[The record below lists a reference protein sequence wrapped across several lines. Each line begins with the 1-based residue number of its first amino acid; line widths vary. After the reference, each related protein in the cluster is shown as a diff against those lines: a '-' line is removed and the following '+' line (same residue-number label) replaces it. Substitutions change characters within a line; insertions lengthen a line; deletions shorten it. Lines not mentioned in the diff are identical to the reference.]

1 MTTNQFYFTAAAC
14 SLVGLVIP
22 LAMVSFKRQRQPS
35 SLAQDKT
42 HKNYWYD
49 RVHPE
54 LIALPMYTINSWWM
68 AWIAHALSSMPGKT
82 DAEIIMTKV
91 KGIGTYYY
99 PATKSKQNYNEKQ
112 QPTRAILW
120 IHGGGRILGAAN
132 GMSEPCQKIV
142 KMFGGIPV
150 LSVEYQFP
158 PKHPFPAALQDCKK
172 AYSWLVNKVQLEGRI
187 AVAGMSAGAGLAA
200 ELCQLILDEGNL
212 PLPVCQ
218 LLLDPML
225 DDRTCV
231 NNETIS
237 NLPPHLVWNNQSNM
251 YAWSLYLGPDHKP
264 GDEILPRYASASRR
278 ADLSGLPPALIT
290 VGDLDLFHDECTE
303 YAQRL
308 KNDGVKTDFV
318 VTKGGFHA
326 FMSMQPDKG
335 PSVDVWRKFH
345 AFGKSF
351 LFV

>member
-1 MTTNQFYFTAAAC
+1 MTANQFYFTAAC
-14 SLVGLVIP
+14 SLGVVIT
-22 LAMVSFKRQRQPS
+22 LAVVYFKRP
-35 SLAQDKT
+35 
-42 HKNYWYD
+42 KNYWYD

-54 LIALPMYTINSWWM
+54 LIATPMITINSWWM
-68 AWIAHALSSMPGKT
+68 AWIVHTLSSIPGKT

-91 KGIGTYYY
+91 DGIGTYYY
-99 PATKSKQNYNEKQ
+99 TKSNKGNDEK

-132 GMSEPCQKIV
+132 GMSEPCKKIV

-150 LSVEYQFP
+150 LSVEYRFP
-158 PKHPFPAALQDCKK
+158 PTHPFPAALQDCSK
-172 AYSWLVNKVQLEGRI
+172 AYSWLVDKVQLEGRI

-200 ELCQLILDEGNL
+200 ELCQLILDEGSL
-212 PLPVCQ
+212 PSPVCQ

-231 NNETIS
+231 NETIS
-237 NLPPHLVWNNQSNM
+237 KLPPHLVWNNQSNM

-264 GDEILPRYASASRR
+264 GDETLPKYASASRR

-290 VGDLDLFHDECTE
+290 VGNLDLFHDECTE

-308 KNDGVKTDFV
+308 KNDGVKADLV

-335 PSVDVWRKFH
+335 PSVEVWNKCH

-351 LFV
+351 LFD

>member
-1 MTTNQFYFTAAAC
+1 
-14 SLVGLVIP
+14 
-22 LAMVSFKRQRQPS
+22 MVYFKRLRQPS
-35 SLAQDKT
+35 SSSVVQDKKT
-42 HKNYWYD
+42 TKNYWHD

-54 LIALPMYTINSWWM
+54 LITLPIMYTINSWWM
-68 AWIAHALSSMPGKT
+68 AWIFHALSSLPCKT
-82 DAEIIMTKV
+82 DADIIMTKV
-91 KGIGTYYY
+91 NGIGSYY
-99 PATKSKQNYNEKQ
+99 AAKSNENNETQ
-112 QPTRAILW
+112 QPTTRAILW

-142 KMFGGIPV
+142 NMFGGIIPV
-150 LSVEYQFP
+150 LSVEYRFP
-158 PKHPFPAALQDCKK
+158 PKHPFPAALHDCHK
-172 AYSWLVNKVQLEGRI
+172 AYSWLVDKVQFEGRI

-200 ELCQLILDEGNL
+200 ELCQLILDEGRL

-231 NNETIS
+231 NETIS
-237 NLPPHLVWNNQSNM
+237 KLPPHLVWNNQSNM

-264 GDEILPRYASASRR
+264 GDEILPKYASASRR
-278 ADLSGLPPALIT
+278 ADLSRLPPALIT
-290 VGDLDLFHDECTE
+290 VGDCDLFHDECTE

-335 PSVDVWRKFH
+335 PSVEAWNNFY

-351 LFV
+351 LFD